1 MTRPSTVDLH
11 LHTQASDGSM
21 TAQELMQAA
30 AEAGL
35 RTVAVTDHDTVAG
48 LEAAATAAR
57 SHGIELVAGV
67 ELSVSWQRR
76 TLHIVGLD
84 IDPDADALR
93 EGLER
98 LQAQRRER
106 ARAIAIKLE
115 KLGDTGA
122 VRWVEATPDNRQ
134 LTRSHFAMRLVEAGV
149 CPDAKRAFKRYL
161 APGKSAYVATQWP
174 TMEEAIGWITAAGG
188 TAVVAHP
195 LKYPMTRSWRH
206 RMLAAFRDSGG
217 SAMEV
222 CSGNSDAEAIR
233 TGIDDAESFGL
244 RASLGSDFHGSSQ
257 PWIKLGRLPAL
268 PENLRPVLDR
278 MR

>member
-1 MTRPSTVDLH
+1 MTLPSTVDLH
-11 LHTQASDGSM
+11 MHTQASDGSL
-21 TAQELMQAA
+21 TAQALMQAA
-30 AEAGL
+30 ADAGL

-48 LEAAATAAR
+48 LDAAALAAR
-57 SHGIELVAGV
+57 THGIELVAGV

-76 TLHIVGLD
+76 TLHIVGLE
-84 IDPDADALR
+84 IDPDAAALR
-93 EGLER
+93 DGLAR
-98 LQAQRRER
+98 LQSQRRER

-115 KLGDTGA
+115 KLGDTGC
-122 VRWVEATPDNRQ
+122 VRWVEETPDNQQ
-134 LTRSHFAMRLVEAGV
+134 LTRSHFALRLVGAGL

-161 APGKSAYVATQWP
+161 APGKSAHVATQWP
-174 TMEEAIGWITAAGG
+174 ALEEAVGWINAAGG

-206 RMLAAFRDSGG
+206 RMLAAFREAGG
-217 SAMEV
+217 RAMEV
-222 CSGNSDAEAIR
+222 CSGNSDAEAIH
-233 TGIDDAESFGL
+233 TSAADAEAFGL

-257 PWIKLGRLPAL
+257 PWIRLGRLPAL